1 MTAIGIL
8 AAIMLAFFVIR
19 LAYSRSALNKLD
31 VQLSFSS
38 PRATEGMQLTLTTV
52 LTNLKWLPLPW
63 VAVKFS
69 VSKYLLFADMEN
81 SQISD
86 NYYRN
91 DLYNILMRQR
101 ITRRFS
107 FVCSKRGYYRI
118 PFVDLSA
125 WDILMESKNAAAI
138 ECGAHLTIFPSFLPV
153 QEVDNLCVQIYGQLR
168 ARNIMHPDPFS
179 FRGIREYSPH
189 DPLKAIN
196 FKASAKAQELMVNQW
211 EYMNSRQV
219 ILLYNLQRYSVWH
232 NDVLDEYTIKVVASL
247 AERLVKE
254 NIPVRFVTN
263 GISVKIED
271 ERKPLPKKP
280 IRNTANHIARLLGD
294 DKDELKMGSLEK
306 SKPALPTEIP
316 EGIGELQ
323 LERILETLA
332 LLDVTQTD
340 VAPFEEILK
349 QTTEK
354 YKTEPEYWLVSTYHG
369 PELEAV
375 YKDIIAQGARAVWV
389 LPYSVGLRTGE
400 EDITISQEIR
410 EQVIIV

>member
-1 MTAIGIL
+1 VTAIGIL